1 MRDEGTYDAKD
12 VEDAADRLAGTML
25 REITPDLAT
34 AYLDMVDEFEAA
46 GEGYGWNDAELAR
59 RDFAAF
65 VIDLRNESLG
75 IGLPPGIVP
84 QTTYVLVDRE
94 GRALGEIR
102 LRPHL
107 TPPFELHNGHIGY
120 NVCPGQRSK
129 GYATRML
136 ALALD
141 KARALSL
148 ERVMLPVEGENLAS
162 MRVITKNGG
171 MLERVGAVQ
180 GSGEAVSIYWIAL

>member
-1 MRDEGTYDAKD
+1 MRAEDAQNAED
-12 VEDAADRLAGTML
+12 AEDAADRIAGTML
-25 REITPDLAT
+25 REITPDLAA
-34 AYLDMVDEFEAA
+34 AYLAMVDEFEAA
-46 GEGYGWNDAELAR
+46 GEGYGWNDAELAH

-65 VIDLRNESLG
+65 VDDLRNESLG

-84 QTTYVLVDRE
+84 QTTYALVDRE

-107 TPPFELHNGHIGY
+107 TPPFEQHNGHIGY
-120 NVCPGQRSK
+120 NVRPGQRGK

-141 KARALSL
+141 QARALGL

-162 MRVITKNGG
+162 VRVIAKNGG

-180 GSGEAVSIYWIAL
+180 GSGETVSIYWIAL

>member
-1 MRDEGTYDAKD
+1 MRAEGAQNAED
-12 VEDAADRLAGTML
+12 VEDAADRIAGTAL
-25 REITPDLAT
+25 REITPDLAA
-34 AYLDMVDEFEAA
+34 AYLAMVDEFEAA
-46 GEGYGWNDAELAR
+46 GEGYGWNDAELAH

-65 VIDLRNESLG
+65 VDDLRNESLG

-107 TPPFELHNGHIGY
+107 TPPFEQHNGHIGY
-120 NVCPGQRSK
+120 IGYIGYNVRPGQRGK

-141 KARALSL
+141 QAR
-148 ERVMLPVEGENLAS
+148 RLAWS
-162 MRVITKNGG
+162 V
-171 MLERVGAVQ
+171 
-180 GSGEAVSIYWIAL
+180 